1 MSDNPDA
8 PRNNPGGFRPDPD
21 GAAPRPGLS
30 VDEAL
35 AHLQRRRRQATN
47 GSGANGVTQG
57 QGESRTNGRGGPVG
71 REAEA
76 SDDAAD
82 EPRRGNGAN
91 LSHQEY
97 DDGLPPPPDLD
108 NVGGD
113 YGAEDQLGTEQGE
126 GEDGEGDGEAQPD
139 SLFTVQV
146 GGEQRQV
153 PLSELVNGY
162 MRAQDYT
169 RKSSQAAAVQQQFAE
184 AFQQFSAV
192 RGQLEQRLAR
202 FTTEAAREFEQPIDW
217 VKLAQ
222 SNPMEWAEKRAR
234 FDALK
239 EAEAEQG
246 RLANVRSQEEMARK
260 QEMLRLGNDVLMRAI
275 PEWRDPGKRT
285 QLQAELKDFAR
296 SVGYSEQE
304 LAGEILD
311 PRYIVVFHDAMKFRK
326 MNSRRV
332 VPPKQDAPRAPMARG
347 GQPQASGP
355 SRRQQAAV
363 ETFSGA
369 PTVDNALALL
379 KTRHKL
385 N

>member
-35 AHLQRRRRQATN
+35 AHLQRRRRQVSGNGAAPPTN
-47 GSGANGVTQG
+47 ARGGPAGRQAEAEPSDEGEPQRSGANG
-57 QGESRTNGRGGPVG
+57 N
-71 REAEA
+71 ALA
-76 SDDAAD
+76 
-82 EPRRGNGAN
+82 
-91 LSHQEY
+91 HQEY
-97 DDGLPPPPDLD
+97 DDGLPAPPDLD

-113 YGAEDQLGTEQGE
+113 YGEDDQLGVEQDE
-126 GEDGEGDGEAQPD
+126 GEDGEGGEAQPD

-169 RKSSQAAAVQQQFAE
+169 KKSSQAAAVQQQFAD
-184 AFQQFSAV
+184 AFKTFSEV

-202 FTTEAAREFEQPIDW
+202 FTTEAGREFEQPIDW

-222 SNPMEWAEKRAR
+222 TNPMEWAEKRAR

-239 EAEAEQG
+239 EAETEQQ
-246 RLANVRSQEEMARK
+246 RLGQVRAQEDYARK

-285 QLQAELKDFAR
+285 QLQAELKEFAR
-296 SVGYSEQE
+296 SIGYSEQE

-311 PRYIVVFHDAMKFRK
+311 PRYVVVFNDAMKFRK

-332 VPPKQDAPRAPMARG
+332 VPPKQDAPRAPMGRG

-363 ETFSGA
+363 DTFSGA